1 MVKRMAKRKKS
12 KESKSS
18 PTYSVELTGLILILI
33 GIIGMGFGIIG
44 NFIKQFMMF
53 LAGEFWFVI
62 LFGVLILGI
71 SMLFKRKLPKFFSS
85 RLIGV
90 YILFAIILVLGHFE
104 LLKKTNG
111 FSDLMDVTYN
121 NYMTRIGTME
131 ESSSI
136 LSSGSSSIVIGG
148 GLIGSLLAGGLKAA
162 FSLTG
167 TKIVLVVLGI
177 FSFILIF
184 NITLSDILNKF
195 VSLFKKDND
204 DDEKENVKNKKEYI
218 IEGDE
223 LVGIKNVK
231 DKDEPTEK
239 EKIVITSIDDLK
251 NINTPEKNIKESFD
265 VNPIE
270 NDEGASN
277 PSVYRL
283 PKFDLLTPTP
293 KNKKNSEEPFI
304 KENQIKLEKVLN
316 DFDIKGKV
324 VEIHIGP
331 AVTEYEIIVP
341 SGTKVSRIVGIN
353 KEIALAMAAKEVRI
367 QAPIPGKNTIG
378 IEIPNREISSV
389 GFREVLEATWQ
400 NNGANKI
407 LVALGKDIMGT
418 SILAD
423 LSKMPHLLVA
433 GSTGS
438 GKSVCINTIICSI
451 LMRYKPDEVKLVLV
465 DPKKVELTNY
475 NGIPH
480 LLCPVVSDPKKAS
493 VVLQKVVAEM
503 EKRYDIF
510 AEKEVKNIAG
520 YNDLIEKERKKNPDI
535 NTTRMPYIVVI
546 IDELAD
552 LMLVASKE
560 VQDSIMRITQMA
572 RAAGIHLIVATQR
585 PSTDIITGVIKNNI
599 PSRIAFSVSSA
610 IDSRTILD
618 ASGAES
624 LLGKGDML
632 YLPMGESHTT
642 RIQGC
647 FISDNEIS
655 KLIEYCKAQ
664 AQVKYNEE
672 FTNQESPHTSSSG
685 SSNSDTDGGDDP
697 MYNEVVE
704 FAIETGKISA
714 SLIQRRFRFGYN
726 RAARMVDL
734 LESRGIVGPQNGS
747 KPREVLVKLD
757 NKDGDNMAKKK
768 NKKNNINF
776 KKLFYFI
783 IGFLLIIF
791 LIWYIISWKNV
802 KKEEKLMNSYLITSN
817 TLSVEIKDLS
827 ETIQV
832 LKESPSEYFVYISY
846 TNDEKVY
853 SFEKKLKKLIDN
865 YNLKDEFYFVN
876 VTNIKDDENFYKEI
890 NNTFNTKLINNIP
903 CILHFKNNEL
913 KKVIYNKDLNKTYTN
928 FENLLKEN
936 EFDKE

>member
-85 RLIGV
+85 RLIGI

-148 GLIGSLLAGGLKAA
+148 GLIGALLAGGLKAA

-195 VSLFKKDND
+195 VSLFKKDNE

-223 LVGIKNVK
+223 LVGIKNAK
-231 DKDEPTEK
+231 DKEEPTEK

-265 VNPIE
+265 ANPIE

-664 AQVKYNEE
+664 TQVKYNEE

-747 KPREVLVKLD
+747 KPREVLVKLEKND
-757 NKDGDNMAKKK
+757 N
-768 NKKNNINF
+768 
-776 KKLFYFI
+776 
-783 IGFLLIIF
+783 
-791 LIWYIISWKNV
+791 
-802 KKEEKLMNSYLITSN
+802 E
-817 TLSVEIKDLS
+817 
-827 ETIQV
+827 
-832 LKESPSEYFVYISY
+832 
-846 TNDEKVY
+846 
-853 SFEKKLKKLIDN
+853 
-865 YNLKDEFYFVN
+865 
-876 VTNIKDDENFYKEI
+876 
-890 NNTFNTKLINNIP
+890 
-903 CILHFKNNEL
+903 
-913 KKVIYNKDLNKTYTN
+913 
-928 FENLLKEN
+928 
-936 EFDKE
+936 

>member
-148 GLIGSLLAGGLKAA
+148 GLIGALLAGGLKAA

-520 YNDLIEKERKKNPDI
+520 YNDLIEKEKKKNPDI

-664 AQVKYNEE
+664 TQVKYNEE

-726 RAARMVDL
+726 RAARMIDL

-747 KPREVLVKLD
+747 KPREVLVKLE
-757 NKDGDNMAKKK
+757 K
-768 NKKNNINF
+768 N
-776 KKLFYFI
+776 
-783 IGFLLIIF
+783 
-791 LIWYIISWKNV
+791 
-802 KKEEKLMNSYLITSN
+802 
-817 TLSVEIKDLS
+817 
-827 ETIQV
+827 
-832 LKESPSEYFVYISY
+832 
-846 TNDEKVY
+846 
-853 SFEKKLKKLIDN
+853 
-865 YNLKDEFYFVN
+865 
-876 VTNIKDDENFYKEI
+876 DDE
-890 NNTFNTKLINNIP
+890 
-903 CILHFKNNEL
+903 
-913 KKVIYNKDLNKTYTN
+913 
-928 FENLLKEN
+928 
-936 EFDKE
+936 